1 MAAANSKGPARRSQ
15 FATLTQTKKPGV
27 GNDDLFVAFRRAEP
41 QVYASSKA
49 TTGKHEV
56 PSFFDLRPP
65 LLRMAA
71 ANSKG
76 PARRSQF
83 ANLTQTKK
91 PGDGDADLHV
101 RDRRVKRQVYASNK

>member
-91 PGDGDADLHV
+91 PEVGSAACRDAV
-101 RDRRVKRQVYASNK
+101 RRAEPEV

>member
-1 MAAANSKGPARRSQ
+1 TCPPPHRR
-15 FATLTQTKKPGV
+15 FDILTLTLHLRVALPI
-27 GNDDLFVAFRRAEP
+27 LFVAFRRAEP